1 MTTDLLSDLD
11 SRFFA
16 DNLLTSE
23 DWDACLYQCE
33 SMEEG
38 EDGEYTRRP
47 KYETSFDN
55 DLVLTLD
62 PDNPTSPWRHLDDNL
77 LTGAEMNKTWDSP
90 ILKDKMTI
98 TQPLPV
104 DMLFRVKAEP
114 PSPASSLASDC
125 SLTSLPDSQ
134 ITVKGENPPTPPY
147 MFGDVLSPPLGTC
160 EVTVASAP
168 QAQPQSHL
176 LPQQHQTAV
185 NNGIDALATVHPTAA
200 TIKAST
206 ILSSKPPI
214 QPRPVC
220 LSALPVPQSPSP
232 AKALIL
238 HSLPSMDQSRPV
250 VLSQSVCLGSTP
262 AIVKMEPV
270 SPIMPHGHSPT
281 APFPSKPVVPASS
294 LPGSNGIDVSV
305 CQSHVSQSVS
315 RIESLSL
322 SVFTV
327 ESYAVQSAAV
337 FSPPAVSQMKVM
349 KRQQRM
355 IKNRESA
362 CQSRKKKKEY
372 LQNLEGQLMEAQQEN
387 ERLRR
392 ENQALRE
399 RLVGKEGSESGNN
412 KRAVCVMAVL
422 LFMTFSFGPVSI
434 TDRKLETGLHE
445 EVVPHA
451 GRRLLEFETAQ
462 EHSRVEE
469 RMDPEEEEAGE
480 DGWKGGEVER
490 ESTDSYQFRNL
501 SDVFSDVKDLV
512 LQDIDRYFTSNDC
525 RQFNRS
531 ESLRL
536 ADELRGWVHRHQID
550 RKKSGGKPKMVK
562 KAKIAQ
568 KAQLRKTNFSRYLP
582 IPAHRSIE
590 SQIQVFPAGPE
601 ISYSD
606 FMDAIDRREDTFY
619 VVSFRRDHLL
629 LPAISHN
636 KTTRPKMSLVMPAM
650 SVNESL
656 YNKSH
661 EMMMQVDCEV
671 MDTRIIPIKA
681 SDVPPSLRDPPSAP
695 PAHHHHSNHT
705 SLRGRHHPHTG
716 GAESPRQPLPIRRR
730 EAEYYISQGG
740 QV

>member
-77 LTGAEMNKTWDSP
+77 LTGDSP

-185 NNGIDALATVHPTAA
+185 NNA

-281 APFPSKPVVPASS
+281 
-294 LPGSNGIDVSV
+294 
-305 CQSHVSQSVS
+305 SH
-315 RIESLSL
+315 
-322 SVFTV
+322 
-327 ESYAVQSAAV
+327 
-337 FSPPAVSQMKVM
+337 MKVM

-422 LFMTFSFGPVSI
+422 LFMTFSFVTAIQLSAFRRMLNLFVAVSI
-434 TDRKLETGLHE
+434 CMTCLS
-445 EVVPHA
+445 V
-451 GRRLLEFETAQ
+451 
-462 EHSRVEE
+462 
-469 RMDPEEEEAGE
+469 
-480 DGWKGGEVER
+480 
-490 ESTDSYQFRNL
+490 FRNL

>member
-38 EDGEYTRRP
+38 EDGEYTRGP
-47 KYETSFDN
+47 KYETLFDN

-62 PDNPTSPWRHLDDNL
+62 PDNRTSPWRHLDDNL
-77 LTGAEMNKTWDSP
+77 LTGDSP
-90 ILKDKMTI
+90 VLKDKMTI

-147 MFGDVLSPPLGTC
+147 MYGDVLSPPLGTC
-160 EVTVASAP
+160 EVTVASAQ

-176 LPQQHQTAV
+176 LPQPQQHQTAA
-185 NNGIDALATVHPTAA
+185 NNGIDAQATVHPTAA

-220 LSALPVPQSPSP
+220 VAALPVPQAPSP

-270 SPIMPHGHSPT
+270 SPTMPHGHSPT
-281 APFPSKPVVPASS
+281 APFPSKPIVPASS
-294 LPGSNGIDVSV
+294 LPGSNGID
-305 CQSHVSQSVS
+305 
-315 RIESLSL
+315 
-322 SVFTV
+322 
-327 ESYAVQSAAV
+327 
-337 FSPPAVSQMKVM
+337 MKVI

-372 LQNLEGQLMEAQQEN
+372 LQNLEGQLREAQQEN
-387 ERLRR
+387 ECLRR

-434 TDRKLETGLHE
+434 TDRKLETGLQE
-445 EVVPHA
+445 EVVPHT
-451 GRRLLEFETAQ
+451 GRHLLEFETAQ

-469 RMDPEEEEAGE
+469 RMDPDEEGGE

-562 KAKIAQ
+562 KAKLAQ

-582 IPAHRSIE
+582 IQTHRSIE

-606 FMDAIDRREDTFY
+606 FLDAIDRREDTFY

-656 YNKSH
+656 YNKSQGY

-681 SDVPPSLRDPPSAP
+681 SAVPPSLRDPPPAP

-705 SLRGRHHPHTG
+705 SLRGRHHPHAG
-716 GAESPRQPLPIRRR
+716 GAASPRHTLPVRRR

>member
-38 EDGEYTRRP
+38 EDGEYTRGL

-77 LTGAEMNKTWDSP
+77 LTGDIP
-90 ILKDKMTI
+90 VLKDEMTI

-125 SLTSLPDSQ
+125 SLASLPDSQ
-134 ITVKGENPPTPPY
+134 IQVKGENPPTPPY
-147 MFGDVLSPPLGTC
+147 MFGDVLAPPLGTC
-160 EVTVASAP
+160 EVTVASA
-168 QAQPQSHL
+168 QLARPQSKL
-176 LPQQHQTAV
+176 PPQQHQTSTH
-185 NNGIDALATVHPTAA
+185 NGMDTQATVHPTAA

-206 ILSSKPPI
+206 ILSSKPLI

-220 LSALPVPQSPSP
+220 VAAISVPQAPSP

-238 HSLPSMDQSRPV
+238 HSLPSRDQSRPV
-250 VLSQSVCLGSTP
+250 VLSQSVCLGSAP
-262 AIVKMEPV
+262 AIVKMEPA
-270 SPIMPHGHSPT
+270 SPTMPHCHSPT
-281 APFPSKPVVPASS
+281 APFPSKPIVPASS
-294 LPGSNGIDVSV
+294 LPGSNCNGMD
-305 CQSHVSQSVS
+305 
-315 RIESLSL
+315 
-322 SVFTV
+322 
-327 ESYAVQSAAV
+327 
-337 FSPPAVSQMKVM
+337 MKVM

-372 LQNLEGQLMEAQQEN
+372 LQNLEGQLREVQQEN
-387 ERLRR
+387 EHLRR

-399 RLVGKEGSESGNN
+399 RLAGKEGSESGNN

-434 TDRKLETGLHE
+434 TDRKLETGLQE
-445 EVVPHA
+445 EVVPHT
-451 GRRLLEFETAQ
+451 GRHLLEFETAQ

-469 RMDPEEEEAGE
+469 RIDPEEEGGE

-550 RKKSGGKPKMVK
+550 RKKSGGKPKIVK

-568 KAQLRKTNFSRYLP
+568 KAQLRKTNISRYLP
-582 IPAHRSIE
+582 IQTHRSID

-656 YNKSH
+656 YNKSQGY

-681 SDVPPSLRDPPSAP
+681 SAVPPSLRDPPPAP

-716 GAESPRQPLPIRRR
+716 GPASPRQPLPASRQ
-730 EAEYYISQGG
+730 EAEYYIGQGG
-740 QV
+740 GV

>member
-1 MTTDLLSDLD
+1 MLYTSFVQIYRTGDGSDMLDILSLLHIVEG
-11 SRFFA
+11 A
-16 DNLLTSE
+16 KQQHPH
-23 DWDACLYQCE
+23 ACLYQCE

-77 LTGAEMNKTWDSP
+77 LTGDSP

-305 CQSHVSQSVS
+305 CQSHVSQS
-315 RIESLSL
+315 
-322 SVFTV
+322 
-327 ESYAVQSAAV
+327 
-337 FSPPAVSQMKVM
+337 MKVM

-422 LFMTFSFGPVSI
+422 LFMTFSFGPVRMFSSSI

>member
-38 EDGEYTRRP
+38 EDGEYTRGL

-77 LTGAEMNKTWDSP
+77 LTGDIP
-90 ILKDKMTI
+90 VLKDEMTI

-134 ITVKGENPPTPPY
+134 IPVKGENPPTPPY
-147 MFGDVLSPPLGTC
+147 MFGDVLAPPLDTC
-160 EVTVASAP
+160 EVTVASA
-168 QAQPQSHL
+168 QLARPQSKL
-176 LPQQHQTAV
+176 PPQQHQTSTH
-185 NNGIDALATVHPTAA
+185 NGMDTQATVHPTAA

-206 ILSSKPPI
+206 ILSSKPLI

-220 LSALPVPQSPSP
+220 VAALSVHQAPSP

-238 HSLPSMDQSRPV
+238 HSLPSRDQSRPV
-250 VLSQSVCLGSTP
+250 VLSQSVCLGSAP

-270 SPIMPHGHSPT
+270 SPTMPHCHSPT
-281 APFPSKPVVPASS
+281 APFPSKPIVPASS
-294 LPGSNGIDVSV
+294 LPGSNCNGMD
-305 CQSHVSQSVS
+305 
-315 RIESLSL
+315 
-322 SVFTV
+322 
-327 ESYAVQSAAV
+327 
-337 FSPPAVSQMKVM
+337 MKVM

-372 LQNLEGQLMEAQQEN
+372 LQNLEGQLREVQQEN
-387 ERLRR
+387 EHLRR

-399 RLVGKEGSESGNN
+399 RLAGKEGSESGNN

-434 TDRKLETGLHE
+434 TDRKLETGLQE
-445 EVVPHA
+445 EVVPHT
-451 GRRLLEFETAQ
+451 GRHLLEFETAR

-469 RMDPEEEEAGE
+469 RIDPEEEGGE

-550 RKKSGGKPKMVK
+550 RKKSGGKPKIVK

-568 KAQLRKTNFSRYLP
+568 KAQLRKTNISRYLP
-582 IPAHRSIE
+582 IQTHRSID

-656 YNKSH
+656 YNKSQGY

-681 SDVPPSLRDPPSAP
+681 SAVPPSLRDPPPAP

-716 GAESPRQPLPIRRR
+716 GAASPRQPLPASRQ
-730 EAEYYISQGG
+730 EAEYYIGQGG
-740 QV
+740 GV

>member
-11 SRFFA
+11 TRFFA

-38 EDGEYTRRP
+38 EDGEYTRGP

-77 LTGAEMNKTWDSP
+77 LTGDIP
-90 ILKDKMTI
+90 VLKDEMTI

-160 EVTVASAP
+160 EVTVASAQLSRP
-168 QAQPQSHL
+168 QVRVSTVTSAIDELACHVLS
-176 LPQQHQTAV
+176 LPP
-185 NNGIDALATVHPTAA
+185 VHPTAA

-206 ILSSKPPI
+206 ILSSKPLI

-220 LSALPVPQSPSP
+220 VAALPVPHAPSP

-238 HSLPSMDQSRPV
+238 HSLPSRDQSRPV
-250 VLSQSVCLGSTP
+250 VLSQSVCLGSAP
-262 AIVKMEPV
+262 AIVKMEPG
-270 SPIMPHGHSPT
+270 SPTMPHCHSPT
-281 APFPSKPVVPASS
+281 APFPSKPIVPASS
-294 LPGSNGIDVSV
+294 LPGSNGMDVS
-305 CQSHVSQSVS
+305 
-315 RIESLSL
+315 
-322 SVFTV
+322 
-327 ESYAVQSAAV
+327 
-337 FSPPAVSQMKVM
+337 MKVM

-372 LQNLEGQLMEAQQEN
+372 LQNLEGQLREVQQEN
-387 ERLRR
+387 ERLRK

-399 RLVGKEGSESGNN
+399 RLAGKEGSESGNN

-422 LFMTFSFGPVSI
+422 LFMTFSLGPVSI
-434 TDRKLETGLHE
+434 TDRKLETGLQE
-445 EVVPHA
+445 EVVPHT
-451 GRRLLEFETAQ
+451 GRHLLEFETAR

-469 RMDPEEEEAGE
+469 RIDPEEEGGE

-550 RKKSGGKPKMVK
+550 RKKSGGKPKIVK

-568 KAQLRKTNFSRYLP
+568 KAQLRKTNISRYLP
-582 IPAHRSIE
+582 IQTHRSID

-656 YNKSH
+656 YNKSQGY

-681 SDVPPSLRDPPSAP
+681 SAVPPSLRDPPPAP

-716 GAESPRQPLPIRRR
+716 GAASPRQPLPARRQ

-740 QV
+740 GV

>member
-16 DNLLTSE
+16 DNLLTSD

-38 EDGEYTRRP
+38 EDGEYTRGP

-77 LTGAEMNKTWDSP
+77 LTGDCP
-90 ILKDKMTI
+90 VLKDKMTI

-168 QAQPQSHL
+168 QAQPHL
-176 LPQQHQTAV
+176 LPQPQQHQTAA
-185 NNGIDALATVHPTAA
+185 NNGIDAQATVQPTAA

-220 LSALPVPQSPSP
+220 LAALPLPQAPSP

-238 HSLPSMDQSRPV
+238 HSLPSMDHSRPV

-270 SPIMPHGHSPT
+270 SPTMPHGHSPT
-281 APFPSKPVVPASS
+281 APFPSKPIVPASS
-294 LPGSNGIDVSV
+294 LPGSNGID
-305 CQSHVSQSVS
+305 
-315 RIESLSL
+315 
-322 SVFTV
+322 
-327 ESYAVQSAAV
+327 
-337 FSPPAVSQMKVM
+337 MKVM

-372 LQNLEGQLMEAQQEN
+372 LQNLEGQLREAQQEN

-412 KRAVCVMAVL
+412 KRAVCIMAVL

-434 TDRKLETGLHE
+434 TDRKLETGLQE
-445 EVVPHA
+445 EVVPHT

-462 EHSRVEE
+462 GHSRVEE
-469 RMDPEEEEAGE
+469 RMDPEEEEGE

-582 IPAHRSIE
+582 IQTHRSIE
-590 SQIQVFPAGPE
+590 SQIQVLPAGPE

-656 YNKSH
+656 YNKSQGY

-681 SDVPPSLRDPPSAP
+681 SAVPPSLRDPPPAP

-705 SLRGRHHPHTG
+705 SLRGRHHPHAG
-716 GAESPRQPLPIRRR
+716 GAESPRQPLPVRRR

>member
-1 MTTDLLSDLD
+1 MTADLLSDLD

-38 EDGEYTRRP
+38 EEGEYTRGL

-55 DLVLTLD
+55 NLMLTLD

-77 LTGAEMNKTWDSP
+77 LTGDFP
-90 ILKDKMTI
+90 VLKDEMTI
-98 TQPLPV
+98 TQPLPE
-104 DMLFRVKAEP
+104 DMLFQVKAEP
-114 PSPASSLASDC
+114 PSPASSLATDC
-125 SLTSLPDSQ
+125 SMTPDPQ
-134 ITVKGENPPTPPY
+134 ISVKGENPPTPPY
-147 MFGDVLSPPLGTC
+147 MFGDVLSPPLGAM
-160 EVTVASAP
+160 EVTVASAG
-168 QAQPQSHL
+168 QG
-176 LPQQHQTAV
+176 QTPAP
-185 NNGIDALATVHPTAA
+185 GPPGLDTSLQATVVPVVSSA
-200 TIKAST
+200 KACS
-206 ILSSKPPI
+206 ILSSKPAI

-220 LSALPVPQSPSP
+220 VAALPVPQASSP
-232 AKALIL
+232 ASTLIL
-238 HSLPSMDQSRPV
+238 QGLSTMEQARPV
-250 VLSQSVCLGSTP
+250 VLSQSVCLASAP

-270 SPIMPHGHSPT
+270 SPTMPHCASPS
-281 APFPSKPVVPASS
+281 APPSSKPIVPATP
-294 LPGSNGIDVSV
+294 LPGSSCNDLDV
-305 CQSHVSQSVS
+305 
-315 RIESLSL
+315 
-322 SVFTV
+322 
-327 ESYAVQSAAV
+327 
-337 FSPPAVSQMKVM
+337 KVL

-372 LQNLEGQLMEAQQEN
+372 LQNLEGQLREAQQEN

-399 RLVGKEGSESGNN
+399 RLAGKEGSDSANN

-422 LFMTFSFGPVSI
+422 LFITFSFGPVSI
-434 TDRKLETGLHE
+434 PDRKWGTGLQE
-445 EVVPHA
+445 GVVPYT
-451 GRRLLEFETAQ
+451 GRRLLEFEQAHSQ
-462 EHSRVEE
+462 EQSKVEE
-469 RMDPEEEEAGE
+469 RMDPEEE
-480 DGWKGGEVER
+480 GGEVER
-490 ESTDSYQFRNL
+490 DIVDPYQFRNL
-501 SDVFSDVKDLV
+501 SDVFSDMKDLV
-512 LQDIDRYFTSNDC
+512 LQDLDRYFTSNDC

-550 RKKSGGKPKMVK
+550 RKKSGGKPKTVK

-568 KAQLRKTNFSRYLP
+568 KAAQLRKTNFSRYLP
-582 IPAHRSIE
+582 IQTHRSIE
-590 SQIQVFPAGPE
+590 SQLQVFPGPE
-601 ISYSD
+601 VRYSD
-606 FMDAIDRREDTFY
+606 FLDAIDRREDTFY

-656 YNKSH
+656 YNSSQGI

-681 SDVPPSLRDPPSAP
+681 SAVPPSLRDPPPPP
-695 PAHHHHSNHT
+695 PASHHHGNHT
-705 SLRGRHHPHTG
+705 SLRGRHHP
-716 GAESPRQPLPIRRR
+716 SPRQPLPVRRR
-730 EAEYYISQGG
+730 PAEYYISQEGG
-740 QV
+740 V

>member
-16 DNLLTSE
+16 DNLLTRE

-47 KYETSFDN
+47 KYETLFDN

-77 LTGAEMNKTWDSP
+77 LTGDSP

-176 LPQQHQTAV
+176 LPQPQQHQTAA

-270 SPIMPHGHSPT
+270 SPTMPHGHSPT
-281 APFPSKPVVPASS
+281 TPFPSKPVVPASS
-294 LPGSNGIDVSV
+294 LPGSNGID
-305 CQSHVSQSVS
+305 
-315 RIESLSL
+315 
-322 SVFTV
+322 
-327 ESYAVQSAAV
+327 
-337 FSPPAVSQMKVM
+337 MKVM

-372 LQNLEGQLMEAQQEN
+372 LQNLEGQLREAQQEN

-434 TDRKLETGLHE
+434 TDRKLETGLQE

-469 RMDPEEEEAGE
+469 RMDPEEEEEEEEGGE

-512 LQDIDRYFTSNDC
+512 LRDIDRYFTSNDC

-582 IPAHRSIE
+582 IQTHRSIE

-716 GAESPRQPLPIRRR
+716 GAESPRQPLPVRRR
-730 EAEYYISQGG
+730 EAEYYVSQGG

>member
-125 SLTSLPDSQ
+125 SLTSLPDTQ

-176 LPQQHQTAV
+176 LPQPQQHQTAV

-294 LPGSNGIDVSV
+294 LPGSNGID
-305 CQSHVSQSVS
+305 
-315 RIESLSL
+315 
-322 SVFTV
+322 
-327 ESYAVQSAAV
+327 
-337 FSPPAVSQMKVM
+337 MKVM

-372 LQNLEGQLMEAQQEN
+372 LQNLEGQLREAQQEN

-422 LFMTFSFGPVSI
+422 LFMTFSFGSVSI

-451 GRRLLEFETAQ
+451 GRRLLEFEMAQ

-469 RMDPEEEEAGE
+469 RMDPEEEEEEAGE

-716 GAESPRQPLPIRRR
+716 GAESPRQPLPVRRR